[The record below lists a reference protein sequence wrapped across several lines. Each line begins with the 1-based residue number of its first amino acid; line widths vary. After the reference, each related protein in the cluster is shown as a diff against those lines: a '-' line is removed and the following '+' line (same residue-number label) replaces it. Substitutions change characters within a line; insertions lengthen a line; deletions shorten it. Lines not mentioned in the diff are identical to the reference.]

1 MTTKIIVS
9 QDEFCRAAKL
19 LATAVSLQ
27 NNDNEQR
34 ANVIALIC
42 DASAETIE
50 LKTQAQELIASAVID
65 IYGDDGIEEDF
76 WLELDAVFLS
86 TLLEKTKRASH
97 IQIDID
103 TRMMSMSISSG
114 KLLEGDLLSA
124 SQFIRVDD
132 SATFNQNIRLIDSLA
147 DYDFEPCMDEKAFN
161 AVVSKGSCKLLKAV
175 DEFNAAQHA
184 TVADHVSVM
193 FSKDNAFVDSTN
205 FHATVERIESEE
217 EQCAVLNA
225 ASFKAFQKVINL
237 MHIARDAK
245 LSMQLTDQHIILET
259 ENSFASIT
267 TKDLSHR
274 PESISPPKT
283 SAQIIYLSVFE
294 TIEALKKLDAKQ
306 KKSED
311 FVFISPVFREES
323 SEIMF
328 ESEPEAGQL
337 TSLVEHIGDLPNFEE
352 IKTLRQP
359 LLAAIKMFIDEEH
372 MYLQGLE
379 PESTEI
385 IVVDKSHSKYVAI
398 QKLPH
403 RSSETV

>member
-1 MTTKIIVS
+1 MTIKVIVS
-9 QDEFCRAAKL
+9 HDKFCRAAKL
-19 LATAVSLQ
+19 LATTVSLQ
-27 NNDNEQR
+27 NNENEQR

-42 DASAETIE
+42 DASAEIIE
-50 LKTQAQELIASAVID
+50 LKTRARELIASAVLD
-65 IYGDDGIEEDF
+65 ISDGNIEDDL

-114 KLLEGDLLSA
+114 ILKEGDLFSTPV
-124 SQFIRVDD
+124 FTRVDD
-132 SATFNQNIRLIDSLA
+132 SATFNQNIRLINSLA
-147 DYDFEPCMDEKAFN
+147 DYDFEPSIDEKAFS
-161 AVVSKGSCKLLKAV
+161 ASVSKGGCKLLKAA

-193 FSKDNAFVDSTN
+193 FSKDKAFVDSTN
-205 FHATVERIESEE
+205 FHANFELLQSEE

-237 MHIARDAK
+237 MHISRDAK
-245 LSMQLTDQHIILET
+245 LSMQLTDQHIMLET
-259 ENSFASIT
+259 EKSFASIT
-267 TKDLSHR
+267 TKDLSHC
-274 PESISPPKT
+274 PESISTPQP
-283 SAQIIYLSVFE
+283 SAQSICLNVFE

-311 FVFISPVFREES
+311 FVFISPVLRNEN

-337 TSLVEHIGDLPNFEE
+337 TSRINQVGELPDFDE

-372 MYLQGLE
+372 VYIQALE
-379 PESTEI
+379 ADSTEI
-385 IVVDKSHSKYVAI
+385 IVVNKLQTKYAAI

-403 RSSETV
+403 QAGSVD

>member
-1 MTTKIIVS
+1 MTIKVIVS
-9 QDEFCRAAKL
+9 HDKFCRAAKL

-34 ANVIALIC
+34 ATVIALIC
-42 DASAETIE
+42 DANAETIE
-50 LKTQAQELIASAVID
+50 LKTRFQELIASAVLD
-65 IYGDDGIEEDF
+65 ISGGNVEDDF

-86 TLLEKTKRASH
+86 TLLEKTKRDRH
-97 IQIDID
+97 VQIDID

-114 KLLEGDLLSA
+114 RLLEGDLLSP

-147 DYDFEPCMDEKAFN
+147 DYDFESRVDDKNFN
-161 AVVSKGSCKLLKAV
+161 VAVSKGSCKLLRAV
-175 DEFNAAQHA
+175 DEFNTAQHA

-193 FSKDNAFVDSTN
+193 FSKDKAFVDSTN
-205 FHATVERIESEE
+205 FHAAVERIEIENE
-217 EQCAVLNA
+217 KCAVLNA

-237 MHIARDAK
+237 MHISRDAK

-259 ENSFASIT
+259 EKSFASII

-274 PESISPPKT
+274 PESISPPHA
-283 SAQIIYLSVFE
+283 SEQRICLNVFE

-311 FVFISPVFREES
+311 FVFVSPVVRNETS
-323 SEIMF
+323 QVLF
-328 ESEPEAGQL
+328 ESEPESGQL
-337 TSLVEHIGDLPNFEE
+337 TSRVNHAGDLPDFDE

-359 LLAAIKMFIDEEH
+359 LLAAIKMLIDEEY
-372 MYLQGLE
+372 MYLQGFE

-385 IVVDKSHSKYVAI
+385 IVVDKSHSKYAAI

-403 RSSETV
+403 RSSDSE

>member
-1 MTTKIIVS
+1 MTIKVIVS
-9 QDEFCRAAKL
+9 HDEFCRAAKL

-27 NNDNEQR
+27 NNENEQR
-34 ANVIALIC
+34 ANVIALNC

-50 LKTQAQELIASAVID
+50 LKTRFQELTASAVLD
-65 IYGDDGIEEDF
+65 ISDSNIEDDF

-86 TLLEKTKRASH
+86 TLLEKTKRALH
-97 IQIDID
+97 LEIDID
-103 TRMMSMSISSG
+103 THFKSMRISSG
-114 KLLEGDLLSA
+114 ILKEGDLFSTPV
-124 SQFIRVDD
+124 FTRVDD
-132 SATFNQNIRLIDSLA
+132 SATFNQNIRLIESLA
-147 DYDFEPCMDEKAFN
+147 DYDFESRMDDKNFN
-161 AVVSKGSCKLLKAV
+161 IAVSKGSCKLLKAV
-175 DEFNAAQHA
+175 DEFNMAQHA

-237 MHIARDAK
+237 MHISRDAK
-245 LSMQLTDQHIILET
+245 LSMQLTDQHITLET
-259 ENSFASIT
+259 EKSFASIT

-274 PESISPPKT
+274 PLSITPPNT
-283 SAQIIYLSVFE
+283 SAQSICLKVFD
-294 TIEALKKLDAKQ
+294 TVEALKKLDAKQ

-311 FVFISPVFREES
+311 FVFISPVLRNETFQ
-323 SEIMF
+323 ILF
-328 ESEPEAGQL
+328 ESEPESGQL
-337 TSLVEHIGDLPNFEE
+337 TSRVNHAGEKIPDFEE

-372 MYLQGLE
+372 VYIQSLE
-379 PESTEI
+379 PDSTEI
-385 IVVDKSHSKYVAI
+385 IVVNKLQTKYAAI

-403 RSSETV
+403 NSSDS